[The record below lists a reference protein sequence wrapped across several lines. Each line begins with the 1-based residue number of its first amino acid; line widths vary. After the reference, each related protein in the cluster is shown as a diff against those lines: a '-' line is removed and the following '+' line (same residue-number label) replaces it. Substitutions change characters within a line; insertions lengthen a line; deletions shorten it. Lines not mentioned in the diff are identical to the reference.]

1 MTNFMFVRNLLI
13 VLLTAFLSGSVAKK
27 MRLPLIVG
35 YLFGGIL
42 IGNFLSHYI
51 SQSGAIDSIA
61 QVGVILLLFTL
72 GLEFSPEKLKEMGL
86 TIVLGSLIQIL
97 LTIVAS
103 IMVFPLFGFNFYA
116 SLFLGA
122 VFSLSSTAVAL
133 KTLSDKGEVETL
145 HGEMASGWLFMQD
158 LYTLPIIILLPS
170 LGLAMNGGGVSVASF
185 LVFFK
190 SMLIAGGTFFLV
202 LLLGKNIVPYLLE
215 KAADFRSRELMLL
228 AAISF
233 CLVFAYFF
241 QMMGLSYGIGAFLA
255 GVLLSSSSAHHGIF
269 SEVRPLRDLFATVF
283 FVSLG
288 FMLNPG
294 FILSSFSLILALVV
308 FVIVLKFV
316 ISVVLLFLLGYHT
329 KTATLVGF
337 SLISVGEFAFVLAIM
352 GISAHL
358 ITQVTYMTILSV
370 SFISLIISVPILYA
384 GDKIYYVARSWFRT
398 NMPLMYKALLKFDRM
413 PLERVSALSNHV
425 VVLGHGRVGKY
436 ICKAL
441 SLAQIPYIVVE
452 YNHKL
457 VKFLRKKGV
466 NVIYGDPAEIDVLE
480 FASVREAKVLILAYA
495 DRHTQEMVVVN
506 AMALNPGIKI
516 ICRTHFDEDQK
527 KLKELGVDSVVQPEF
542 EAAISMT
549 EKLLHILLVD
559 DSEIET
565 KLRHLRSYQG
575 LD

>member
-1 MTNFMFVRNLLI
+1 M
-13 VLLTAFLSGSVAKK
+13 LLTAFVSGSVAKK

-42 IGNFLSHYI
+42 IGNFLSHYL

-72 GLEFSPEKLKEMGL
+72 GLEFSPEKLKDMGL

-158 LYTLPIIILLPS
+158 LYTLPIIILLPA

-233 CLVFAYFF
+233 CLIFAYFF

-288 FMLNPG
+288 FILNPG
-294 FILSSFSLILALVV
+294 FILSSFSLILTLVV

-384 GDKIYYVARSWFRT
+384 GDKIYYIARNWFRT
-398 NMPLMYKALLKFDRM
+398 NMPLVYKALLKFDRL
-413 PLERVSALSNHV
+413 PLEGVNTLSNHV

-457 VKFLRKKGV
+457 VKFLRKRGV

-506 AMALNPGIKI
+506 ALALNPGIKI

-549 EKLLHILLVD
+549 EKLLRILLVD

-565 KLRHLRSYQG
+565 KLRHLRSHQG

>member
-72 GLEFSPEKLKEMGL
+72 GLEFSPEKLKDMGL

>member
-1 MTNFMFVRNLLI
+1 MTDFMFVRNLLI
-13 VLLTAFLSGSVAKK
+13 VLLTAFVSGSVAKK

-42 IGNFLSHYI
+42 IGNFLSHYL

-72 GLEFSPEKLKEMGL
+72 GLEFSPEKLKDMGL

-158 LYTLPIIILLPS
+158 LYTLPIIILLPA

-233 CLVFAYFF
+233 CLIFAYFF

-288 FMLNPG
+288 FILNPG
-294 FILSSFSLILALVV
+294 FILSSFSLILTLVV

-384 GDKIYYVARSWFRT
+384 GDKIYYIARNWFRT
-398 NMPLMYKALLKFDRM
+398 NMPLVYKALLKFDRL
-413 PLERVSALSNHV
+413 PLEGVNTLSNHV

-457 VKFLRKKGV
+457 VKFLRKRGV

-506 AMALNPGIKI
+506 ALALNPGIKI

-549 EKLLHILLVD
+549 EKLLRILLVD

-565 KLRHLRSYQG
+565 KLRHLRSHQG